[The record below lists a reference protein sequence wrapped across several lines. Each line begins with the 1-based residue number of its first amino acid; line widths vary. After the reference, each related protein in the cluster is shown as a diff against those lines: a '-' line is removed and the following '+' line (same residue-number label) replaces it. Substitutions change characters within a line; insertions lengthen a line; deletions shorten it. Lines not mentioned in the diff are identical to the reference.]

1 MPKMEIL
8 VREMKISV
16 SEIDIS
22 VPETAAT
29 LTLSSYTRKRVDSG
43 GYFWPIKA
51 VFSDN

>member
-43 GYFWPIKA
+43 GLFLANKSC
-51 VFSDN
+51 FQ